1 MKYVR
6 FKVNDDSDKI
16 NYVKRD
22 LSFVVSYDSLK
33 F

>member
-16 NYVKRD
+16 NYGLLKEDKVFK
-22 LSFVVSYDSLK
+22 LSN
-33 F
+33 